1 MQLSVNIFVILMG
14 LTCVNLYSADEY
26 PEGSSLT
33 FFFPKEELTSD
44 DSPSLSVKGLSG
56 SNHGSGPIPHSEDEN
71 VCHKTLGEHSPST
84 TGLFFDPSLYP
95 VSTPPL
101 FKLCPQSPI
110 RDNEPLPEKANVQ
123 SKKYFVARFR
133 AQIKNETQDDENVL
147 NLMVA
152 GEEKAR
158 NLIEVAEKHSASC
171 FQKLLVAAEEEKA
184 RNLIAVVENHRASKM
199 QNLLKSLIR
208 SYEILK
214 NNNIRTHETLKN
226 HHESDW

>member
-1 MQLSVNIFVILMG
+1 MQISVNIFVILMD

-33 FFFPKEELTSD
+33 FFLPREELARD
-44 DSPSLSVKGLSG
+44 DSPPPSVNGLSG
-56 SNHGSGPIPHSEDEN
+56 SNKGSGPIPHHEDEK
-71 VCHKTLGEHSPST
+71 VSHKNLRERSPLT

-101 FKLCPQSPI
+101 FKLCLQSPI

-123 SKKYFVARFR
+123 SKNHFVARFR
-133 AQIKNETQDDENVL
+133 AQINNETQEDENVL
-147 NLMVA
+147 NL
-152 GEEKAR
+152 
-158 NLIEVAEKHSASC
+158 I
-171 FQKLLVAAEEEKA
+171 AEEEKA
-184 RNLIAVVENHRASKM
+184 RNLIAVAENHRASKM

-214 NNNIRTHETLKN
+214 NNNIR
-226 HHESDW
+226 